1 MQDKII
7 DLLAKGLSGVEIAK
21 ATGVTEGYVSQV
33 SNDPD
38 ARAKINELRSK
49 HIGDHVKL
57 DDAYDRIELAGTE
70 RLLKLVEEKGQLLD
84 PMKLLKIVATANTAK
99 RRLDTNPGQQAG
111 QGNSFNVILNF
122 PNVPMRQLS
131 LVKSANNEVLEVGGQ
146 QLLTMPTGLVKQRA
160 LQRQDIDS
168 I

>member
-7 DLLAKGLSGVEIAK
+7 ELLAKGLNGVEIAR

-33 SNDPD
+33 NNDPD
-38 ARAKINELRSK
+38 ARTKINELRSK
-49 HIGDHVKL
+49 HVGETVKI
-57 DDAYDRIELAGTE
+57 DDAYDRLELLGTE
-70 RLLKLVEEKGQLLD
+70 RLLKLVEEKAQLMD
-84 PMKLLKIVATANTAK
+84 PMKLLKIVTAANVAK
-99 RRLDTNPGQQAG
+99 RRLDTNPAQTAG
-111 QGNSFNVILNF
+111 QGNSFNVVLNF
-122 PNVPMRQLS
+122 PNVPMSQLT

-160 LQRQDIDS
+160 LARQDLES